1 MAERAPAVDRKTSD
15 PASAPA
21 DADPVAT
28 EAPGPDAATAEP
40 APDRWR
46 WRAKIRANPHT
57 RLWYRVGVAVVGGL
71 LLILAAV
78 TGPLPGPGG
87 IPLALAGL
95 AVWASE
101 FHWAHRITRWFHAAV
116 NWYHSWSKTVRVL
129 FWIGLV
135 LLILGIWYVVLLTTG
150 IPGWVPGPVHNF
162 LTGLPGVTGS

>member
-1 MAERAPAVDRKTSD
+1 MDTVAVLR
-15 PASAPA
+15 PA
-21 DADPVAT
+21 DADPQPAAAT
-28 EAPGPDAATAEP
+28 EPAEVTEP
-40 APDRWR
+40 TEHPTEQPDRWR
-46 WRAKIRANPHT
+46 WRAKLRAHPHT

-116 NWYHSWSKTVRVL
+116 NWYHSWPTAVRAL

-135 LLILGIWYVVLLTTG
+135 LAILAIWYVALLTTG
-150 IPGWVPGPVHNF
+150 VPTWVPAPAAGV
-162 LTGLPGVTGS
+162 LAMLPGVTAS